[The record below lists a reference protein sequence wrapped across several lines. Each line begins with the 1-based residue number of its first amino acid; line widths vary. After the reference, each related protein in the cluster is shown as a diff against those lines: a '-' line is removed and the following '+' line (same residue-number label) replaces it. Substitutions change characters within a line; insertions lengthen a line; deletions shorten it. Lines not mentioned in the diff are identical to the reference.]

1 MESRIAIIGIIV
13 EDIDASSKVNDILH
27 DYGMYILGRMGIPYH
42 EKGVNIISIAIDAP
56 QDIINTLAGKL
67 GKVEGI
73 SAKTIE
79 SVCHRSIPYSLHAL
93 FEGLRMESMLWII
106 CRSVFPIQS
115 REKGNMPIR
124 RLGITMTSH
133 TIMYSFRLSMS

>member
-56 QDIINTLAGKL
+56 QDMISSLSGKIGRL
-67 GKVEGI
+67 KGV
-73 SAKTIE
+73 SAKTA
-79 SVCHRSIPYSLHAL
+79 YSN
-93 FEGLRMESMLWII
+93 II
-106 CRSVFPIQS
+106 TKA
-115 REKGNMPIR
+115 EAHND
-124 RLGITMTSH
+124 
-133 TIMYSFRLSMS
+133 

>member
-73 SAKTIE
+73 SFCRLTSRDVVRHPLVQKIVTAYEEYEKKAVRRKENHDT
-79 SVCHRSIPYSLHAL
+79 RS
-93 FEGLRMESMLWII
+93 GRRV
-106 CRSVFPIQS
+106 RS
-115 REKGNMPIR
+115 
-124 RLGITMTSH
+124 
-133 TIMYSFRLSMS
+133 

>member
-73 SAKTIE
+73 SEKTT
-79 SVCHRSIPYSLHAL
+79 YSK
-93 FEGLRMESMLWII
+93 M
-106 CRSVFPIQS
+106 
-115 REKGNMPIR
+115 
-124 RLGITMTSH
+124 
-133 TIMYSFRLSMS
+133 

>member
-56 QDIINTLAGKL
+56 QDMISSLSGKIGRL
-67 GKVEGI
+67 KGV
-73 SAKTIE
+73 SAKTA
-79 SVCHRSIPYSLHAL
+79 Y
-93 FEGLRMESMLWII
+93 
-106 CRSVFPIQS
+106 
-115 REKGNMPIR
+115 
-124 RLGITMTSH
+124 
-133 TIMYSFRLSMS
+133 

>member
-56 QDIINTLAGKL
+56 QDMISTLSGKI
-67 GKVEGI
+67 G
-73 SAKTIE
+73 
-79 SVCHRSIPYSLHAL
+79 
-93 FEGLRMESMLWII
+93 
-106 CRSVFPIQS
+106 
-115 REKGNMPIR
+115 
-124 RLGITMTSH
+124 
-133 TIMYSFRLSMS
+133 RLSGVSTKTAYSNIITKAGE

>member
-56 QDIINTLAGKL
+56 QDMISSLSGKIGRL
-67 GKVEGI
+67 KGV
-73 SAKTIE
+73 SAKTA
-79 SVCHRSIPYSLHAL
+79 YSN
-93 FEGLRMESMLWII
+93 II
-106 CRSVFPIQS
+106 TKAEAQ
-115 REKGNMPIR
+115 ND
-124 RLGITMTSH
+124 
-133 TIMYSFRLSMS
+133 